1 MPCHRIKAI
10 DKVGI
15 VSYSNV
21 AYIQLTID
29 NYQLVVYP
37 NPARGLATIK
47 GSHIASVKVMDDIGR
62 EVSSITLDD
71 ATNP

>member
-21 AYIQLTID
+21 AYI
-29 NYQLVVYP
+29 QLVVYP